1 MSFLKRLFGQ
11 KDKPAPEPMRGSLSE
26 EQRTAEH
33 HQQRETRE
41 RMEAEVADAKERR
54 DAGSS
59 SASSK
64 PAE

>member
-1 MSFLKRLFGQ
+1 MSILDRFFG
-11 KDKPAPEPMRGSLSE
+11 KKNKPAPEPMRGSLSE

-41 RMEAEVADAKERR
+41 RMEAEVAGAKERR
-54 DAGSS
+54 DAGTA

-64 PAE
+64 SDE